1 MKASFLHILII
12 SLICFSSAFGQS
24 NKRLVKINTKASYVE
39 IHGTTN
45 VNSFNCSYNA
55 SLPEDQFEVSFS
67 KKGDDMEIKH
77 QALFLKVTN
86 FKCPNSQMT
95 TDFHNLLSYRDY
107 PYIIFQL
114 KKITHKNTAHIM
126 IEMAGEQ
133 QSYQVKMENSM
144 RNNMLTST
152 AQMTLCITDFGLE
165 APEKFF
171 GMVKVNENIEVE
183 FKIEMNIYDN

>member
-1 MKASFLHILII
+1 MKAPFLHILII
-12 SLICFSSAFGQS
+12 WVSCISAAFGQA
-24 NKRLVKINTKASYVE
+24 NKKLVKINTVASYVE

-45 VNSFNCSYNA
+45 VNSFNCNYNA

-67 KKGDDMEIKH
+67 KKGDDMEINH

-86 FKCPNSQMT
+86 FKCPSPQMT
-95 TDFHNLLSYRDY
+95 ADFHDLLAYEDY

-114 KKITHKNTAHIM
+114 KKITAKNTAHIM

-133 QSYQVKMENSM
+133 QAYQVQIENSI
-144 RNNMLTST
+144 RNNILSST

-183 FKIEMNIYDN
+183 FKIEMNLYDN